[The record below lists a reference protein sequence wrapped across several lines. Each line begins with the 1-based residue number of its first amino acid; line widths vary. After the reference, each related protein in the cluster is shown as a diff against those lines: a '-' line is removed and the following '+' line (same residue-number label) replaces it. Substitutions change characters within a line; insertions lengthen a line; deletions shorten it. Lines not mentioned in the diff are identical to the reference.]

1 MLTFNP
7 RRVFRLR
14 GINNDLTFM
23 MKNGFIRSTA
33 SNLLNGYTRY
43 VKDEHLEKLCLL
55 LHCTPNDLFDWTPA
69 ANTLTAEDHPLQ
81 TLKRGD
87 APKNITDIV
96 KNLPLDKLDKVEA
109 LLQQLKDG
117 IQ

>member
-1 MLTFNP
+1 MLYFNP

-14 GINNDLTFM
+14 GITNDLTFM

-55 LHCTPNDLFDWTPA
+55 LHCTPNDLYDWKPSK
-69 ANTLTAEDHPLQ
+69 NTLTPEDHPIQ
-81 TLKRGD
+81 ALKRGD
-87 APKNITDIV
+87 APKNITEIV
-96 KNLPLDKLDKVEA
+96 KHLPLDKLDKVEA
-109 LLQQLKDG
+109 LLQQLKDE
-117 IQ
+117 

>member
-1 MLTFNP
+1 MLYFNP

-14 GINNDLTFM
+14 GITNDLTFM

-55 LHCTPNDLFDWTPA
+55 LHCTPNDLYDWRPSKD
-69 ANTLTAEDHPLQ
+69 TLITEDHPIQ
-81 TLKRGD
+81 ALKRGD
-87 APKNITDIV
+87 APKNITEIV
-96 KNLPLDKLDKVEA
+96 KHLPLDKLDKVEA
-109 LLQQLKDG
+109 LLEQLKDE
-117 IQ
+117 

>member
-1 MLTFNP
+1 MLRFNP

-33 SNLLNGYTRY
+33 SNLLNGHTRF

-55 LHCTPNDLFDWTPA
+55 LHCTPNDLFDWTPG
-69 ANTLTAEDHPLQ
+69 NDTLTAEDHPLQ

-96 KNLPLDKLDKVEA
+96 KHLPLDKLDKVEA
-109 LLQQLKDG
+109 LLQQLKNED
-117 IQ
+117 

>member
-87 APKNITDIV
+87 APKNIADIV
-96 KNLPLDKLDKVEA
+96 KNIPLDKLDKVEA
-109 LLQQLKDG
+109 LLQQLKDE
-117 IQ
+117 

>member
-1 MLTFNP
+1 MLKFNP

-33 SNLLNGYTRY
+33 SNLLNGHTRY

-55 LHCTPNDLFDWTPA
+55 LHCTPNDLFDWKPGKEA
-69 ANTLTAEDHPLQ
+69 LIAEDHPLQ
-81 TLKRGD
+81 ALKRGD
-87 APKNITDIV
+87 APKNITEIV

-109 LLQQLKDG
+109 LLNQLKTEL
-117 IQ
+117 